1 MLTNGTCIKSLTFG
15 AGLTAQGDI
24 YWDEANSYKQKFYAL
39 LNAHALAQFNSF
51 SLNLWAKNLTNT
63 KYCTF
68 AMDSS
73 ASGEKHY
80 FGQKGMPVM
89 VGVDVNVNF

>member
-1 MLTNGTCIKSLTFG
+1 MLNALPRSVISPPRLLLRPAFTIMRQQN
-15 AGLTAQGDI
+15 
-24 YWDEANSYKQKFYAL
+24 FYAL
-39 LNAHALAQFNSF
+39 LNAHALAQFCGF
-51 SLNLWAKNLTNT
+51 SLNMWAKNLTNT

-68 AMDSS
+68 AIDSS